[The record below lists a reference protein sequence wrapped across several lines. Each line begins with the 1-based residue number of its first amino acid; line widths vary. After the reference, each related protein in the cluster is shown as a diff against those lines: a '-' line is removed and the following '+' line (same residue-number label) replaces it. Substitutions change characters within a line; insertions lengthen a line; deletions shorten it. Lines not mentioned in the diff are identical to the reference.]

1 MLSKQHRLPLRTDLV
16 QVKKRGKLFQ
26 GKLFSLL
33 VRERNDSQPSRFGFI
48 ISAKIHKRAVRRNRA
63 HRLLTEA
70 IRPLLPKIKPGFDS
84 VFLVKRK
91 IIGKELSEIKES
103 TERIFKKANLT

>member
-33 VRERNDSQPSRFGFI
+33 VRERSDGQPPRFGFI
-48 ISAKIHKRAVRRNRA
+48 ISAKIDKRAVKRNRA

-70 IRPLLPKIKPGFDS
+70 IRPLLPGIKPGFDG
-84 VFLVKRK
+84 VFLVKKR
-91 IIGKELSEIKES
+91 IVGKELSEIKKS
-103 TERIFKKANLT
+103 TEQLFKKANLI

>member
-1 MLSKQHRLPLRTDLV
+1 MLSKRHRLPLRTDLT
-16 QVKKRGKLFQ
+16 QVKKRGRLFQ

-33 VRERNDSQPSRFGFI
+33 VRKRGDYQPSRFGFI
-48 ISAKIHKRAVRRNRA
+48 ISAKIHKRAVKRNRA

-70 IRPLLPKIKPGFDS
+70 IRSLLPKLKPGFDS
-84 VFLVKRK
+84 VFLVKKR

-103 TERIFKKANLT
+103 TERIFKKASLI